1 MVVIV
6 AEANQYCRIC
16 SQLLGI
22 IKYFRIISLTRVAY
36 ARMLGLAHGGS
47 ECVYINHMPFSR
59 GAARGPARG
68 RFWPCSRPTIQ
79 CAILRKPPPPSV
91 LTAQYGNLRQAY
103 NASESML
110 TSTCISGGTVSLAP
124 PSWAPLLVE
133 PGVSGFNNG
142 VQAQPLYVSQITKT
156 PALNNCPNPCDILL
170 AVTLTDSVYRWSG
183 GS

>member
-1 MVVIV
+1 
-6 AEANQYCRIC
+6 
-16 SQLLGI
+16 
-22 IKYFRIISLTRVAY
+22 
-36 ARMLGLAHGGS
+36 
-47 ECVYINHMPFSR
+47 
-59 GAARGPARG
+59 
-68 RFWPCSRPTIQ
+68 
-79 CAILRKPPPPSV
+79 
-91 LTAQYGNLRQAY
+91 
-103 NASESML
+103 ML